1 MNNNIGGSTSHH
13 QAHCATNPDLSTLNF
28 GRNKDGTT
36 PGQALNARANAVSR
50 ANTGGDHVDLLHCI
64 ENSGPVPLPD
74 CRAAQLFDGIKSAL
88 RLARDCQRL
97 AKESPRD
104 KDFWQAETD
113 RHCERAAWYLE
124 RRKRILSERQ
134 TDEPEV

>member
-1 MNNNIGGSTSHH
+1 MANTGGSTSQHIPH
-13 QAHCATNPDLSTLNF
+13 GATLD
-28 GRNKDGTT
+28 
-36 PGQALNARANAVSR
+36 
-50 ANTGGDHVDLLHCI
+50 
-64 ENSGPVPLPD
+64 SGPVPLPD

-124 RRKRILSERQ
+124 RRKRILLERASHEQ
-134 TDEPEV
+134 H